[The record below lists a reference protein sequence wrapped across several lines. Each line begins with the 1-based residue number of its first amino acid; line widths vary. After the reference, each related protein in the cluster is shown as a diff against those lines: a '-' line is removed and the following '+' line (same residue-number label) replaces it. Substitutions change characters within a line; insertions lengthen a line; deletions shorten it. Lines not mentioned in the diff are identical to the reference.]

1 MRSGEDG
8 GVGGCC
14 TTELLS
20 EIMTS
25 TELSPECSCV

>member
-1 MRSGEDG
+1 MGEAGLKGDF
-8 GVGGCC
+8 
-14 TTELLS
+14 TSEPLL